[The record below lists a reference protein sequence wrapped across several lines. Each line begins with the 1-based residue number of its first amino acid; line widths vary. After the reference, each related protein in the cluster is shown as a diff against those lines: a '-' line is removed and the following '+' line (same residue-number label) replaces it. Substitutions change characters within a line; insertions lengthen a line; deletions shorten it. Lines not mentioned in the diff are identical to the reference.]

1 MALLFLLGSPPRV
14 RGKAIGIVRDAE
26 GDGITPACAG
36 KSSARHWKRPA
47 TRDHPRVCGE
57 KGKKPSQVTLEKG
70 SPPRVRG
77 KVLHQRPELCS
88 HGITPACAGKR
99 HPCKVYRVAVQDHP
113 RVCGEKIITRARL
126 TMWAGSP
133 PRVRGKARRT
143 PTQPRKPRITPA
155 CAGKSVG
162 GALGSIVQG
171 DHPRVCGEKQQRN
184 LSCLVC
190 KGSPPRVRGKDEGRC
205 YMPLEEGITPA
216 CAGKSCAI
224 RQKISVFWDHPRV
237 CGEKTKKIP

>member
-133 PRVRGKARRT
+133 PRVRGKDC
-143 PTQPRKPRITPA
+143 A
-155 CAGKSVG
+155 C
-162 GALGSIVQG
+162 
-171 DHPRVCGEKQQRN
+171 H
-184 LSCLVC
+184 CLLL
-190 KGSPPRVRGKDEGRC
+190 P
-205 YMPLEEGITPA
+205 YGITPA
-216 CAGKSCAI
+216 CAGKRLKRSHSIGHFSCI
-224 RQKISVFWDHPRV
+224 LCLFHSVLHRASVSGGSRAGPCAPPCLPAQNAV
-237 CGEKTKKIP
+237 PV

>member
-1 MALLFLLGSPPRV
+1 M
-14 RGKAIGIVRDAE
+14 RGKASPRPKVEPLR
-26 GDGITPACAG
+26 GITPAYAG
-36 KSSARHWKRPA
+36 KSAGMHA
-47 TRDHPRVCGE
+47 GMAAVGDHPRVCGE
-57 KGKKPSQVTLEKG
+57 KLFIGFLPTFHPG

-155 CAGKSVG
+155 CAGKSMSTPIFPVMDK
-162 GALGSIVQG
+162 
-171 DHPRVCGEKQQRN
+171 DHPRVCGEK
-184 LSCLVC
+184 L
-190 KGSPPRVRGKDEGRC
+190 K
-205 YMPLEEGITPA
+205 
-216 CAGKSCAI
+216 
-224 RQKISVFWDHPRV
+224 
-237 CGEKTKKIP
+237 

>member
-155 CAGKSVG
+155 CAGKRPDCSCRCNPTW
-162 GALGSIVQG
+162 
-171 DHPRVCGEKQQRN
+171 DHPRVCGEKSLN
-184 LSCLVC
+184 GVTLTAPG
-190 KGSPPRVRGKDEGRC
+190 GSPPRVRGKAIMKRWHAVAV
-205 YMPLEEGITPA
+205 GITPA
-216 CAGKSCAI
+216 CAGKSLGLHC
-224 RQKISVFWDHPRV
+224 RLGFGWDHPRV

>member
-133 PRVRGKARRT
+133 PRVRGK
-143 PTQPRKPRITPA
+143 QEGHPR
-155 CAGKSVG
+155 SQ
-162 GALGSIVQG
+162 GSQG
-171 DHPRVCGEKQQRN
+171 SPRVCGEK
-184 LSCLVC
+184 
-190 KGSPPRVRGKDEGRC
+190 
-205 YMPLEEGITPA
+205 PLNA
-216 CAGKSCAI
+216 L
-224 RQKISVFWDHPRV
+224 
-237 CGEKTKKIP
+237 

>member
-155 CAGKSVG
+155 CAGKRNTSYR
-162 GALGSIVQG
+162 L
-171 DHPRVCGEKQQRN
+171 QR
-184 LSCLVC
+184 S
-190 KGSPPRVRGKDEGRC
+190 KP
-205 YMPLEEGITPA
+205 
-216 CAGKSCAI
+216 
-224 RQKISVFWDHPRV
+224 DHPRV